1 MGRPL
6 SKRYFGRTEILAD
19 DTVSDDPRFAPKN
32 DAAFNITAI
41 VKVGSNTVSE
51 TGILLSQRTETKFK
65 VNDTEDGTAVNAD
78 GTQRDGTN
86 GSGNVGFCTLVDKD
100 VPGDNE
106 MVIKGYIAGTGD
118 GVNIRKLHNRT
129 VFDFNNNR
137 YKWEMQ
143 DDSTANIMVLTQI

>member
-1 MGRPL
+1 
-6 SKRYFGRTEILAD
+6 
-19 DTVSDDPRFAPKN
+19 
-32 DAAFNITAI
+32 
-41 VKVGSNTVSE
+41 VSE

-65 VNDTEDGTAVNAD
+65 VNDTADGTAVNAD

-106 MVIKGYIAGTGD
+106 MVLKGYISGTGD

-129 VFDFNNNR
+129 MIDFNNNR
-137 YKWEMQ
+137 YTWEVQ
-143 DDSTANIMVLTQI
+143 DDSTQTLLVLTAI